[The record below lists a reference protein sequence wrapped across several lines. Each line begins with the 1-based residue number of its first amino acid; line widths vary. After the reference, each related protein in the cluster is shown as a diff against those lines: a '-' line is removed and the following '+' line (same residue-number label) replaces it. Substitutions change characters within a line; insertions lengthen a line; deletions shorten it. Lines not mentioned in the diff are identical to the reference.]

1 MELVFS
7 GTQPGN
13 VWSMSKMERCCMYWR
28 LHINKKK
35 HIYVNIHWYVIYYT
49 TSIQTSKLNIYI
61 YMYTVYQTYVW
72 QNGNSWAYS
81 NFGTHLRSF
90 LSNPAAPLCWCPA
103 IPWNWTI
110 SFHPMQ
116 PDATDPW
123 MPGPPGWNL
132 QWTKESRH
140 VNGHF
145 EYVCMSVCPSVCIYV
160 CVCVSCV
167 CEPSEK
173 M

>member
-1 MELVFS
+1 MLIFIDMWY
-7 GTQPGN
+7 TILHL
-13 VWSMSKMERCCMYWR
+13 SKPQNY
-28 LHINKKK
+28 
-35 HIYVNIHWYVIYYT
+35 
-49 TSIQTSKLNIYI
+49 IYI

-72 QNGNSWAYS
+72 QNGNSWTYS

-160 CVCVSCV
+160 CVCVCHVCV
-167 CEPSEK
+167 NHLRRCKTSTSVFTCSFQAGDFISF
-173 M
+173 